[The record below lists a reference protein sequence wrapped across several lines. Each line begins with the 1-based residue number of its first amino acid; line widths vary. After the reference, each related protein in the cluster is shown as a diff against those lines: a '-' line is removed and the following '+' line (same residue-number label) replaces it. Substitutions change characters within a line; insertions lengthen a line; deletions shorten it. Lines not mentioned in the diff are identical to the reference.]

1 MPYRPSGGG
10 KLDEWLR
17 SEPAAALRLQVVQ
30 WLMDLMQNPD
40 AVVPAATPVPGQ
52 RLPVV
57 TTFVPEPMWP

>member
-1 MPYRPSGGG
+1 
-10 KLDEWLR
+10 
-17 SEPAAALRLQVVQ
+17 
-30 WLMDLMQNPD
+30 MDLMQNPD